1 MATKKPKKKAARRAA
16 TKQRQPSLQERAVL
30 ALESIARSL
39 LPTTLSVAE
48 YKHTQVHGGLGVSPA
63 ELLPKQ
69 DAQPSDAELLS

>member
-1 MATKKPKKKAARRAA
+1 MAIKKPKKKAARRAA
-16 TKQRQPSLQERAVL
+16 APRKPGLQERAVL

-48 YKHTQVHGGLGVSPA
+48 YKHTEVHGGLGVSPA